1 MSTPLTVYLLKD
13 FIENTLDLSGS
24 IISSVFD
31 GTNTVLTVCDIF
43 HLREDL
49 GGLFDGVTPFVVLSV
64 DQDLNTFTVLG
75 DQTAALVFSV
85 ANPFYFW
92 GTPLQANTELS
103 NTAPAA
109 KYPFAYLKEIIK
121 ERNFDQF
128 ASLVRESDVRI
139 FFLDEMN
146 KQDWHTVEM
155 YSNVLIGLN
164 KLVDAFITQLRND
177 QRFFSQ
183 LTTFERV
190 NHSDFGL
197 KIVTNKGHIE
207 PLFADNLSGVELS
220 FTLSV
225 RSCCACEC

>member
-13 FIENTLDLSGS
+13 FIENTLDLSGEILS
-24 IISSVFD
+24 AVYD

-43 HLREDL
+43 HLREEMNVTL
-49 GGLFDGVTPFVVLSV
+49 DGKFIIPVVSV
-64 DQDLNTFTVLG
+64 DQDLNTFTLLG
-75 DQTAALVFSV
+75 DYSTATTYAID
-85 ANPFYFW
+85 NPFYFW